1 MSKLEI
7 IPQNVYTYGDGIP
20 AYKSGEWPGSRSSRF
35 QGSKLIL
42 KPISNNE
49 KPFKLGHLVHF
60 TPKYSKEYKFIP
72 CRRKLYPI
80 PHEDFF
86 KPSRRYIVPKYSE
99 PKIYHRSISRRP
111 PEQINS
117 EIISPLFP
125 KKIRVFPPGQ
135 DEKKEWMV
143 ENSMTRK
150 KRILSLYEQR
160 NGMINS
166 NLGDKTY
173 KNVDNSPDFFK
184 EGGLIVGSTNRINYN
199 KTTRKGEDNF
209 YQTLDLD
216 IKVLNSDKIWN
227 KKLEN
232 ENLFVDKEYVKN
244 LNQWEEN
251 NLETND
257 KKDKDKNE
265 KKK

>member
-99 PKIYHRSISRRP
+99 PKTYHRSISRRP

-160 NGMINS
+160 NKMFDTNP
-166 NLGDKTY
+166 GDKNY
-173 KNVDNSPDFFK
+173 KCVENSPDFFK
-184 EGGLIVGSTNRINYN
+184 EGGLIVGSTNRMNYN
-199 KTTRKGEDNF
+199 KTTRKGDDNF
-209 YQTLDLD
+209 YQTLDLG
-216 IKVLNSDKIWN
+216 IKVLNDDKLWKSKIN
-227 KKLEN
+227 KEN
-232 ENLFVDKEYVKN
+232 MDMDKNYVVN
-244 LNQWEEN
+244 LNKWEEN
-251 NLETND
+251 TFDE
-257 KKDKDKNE
+257 KKDNKYN
-265 KKK
+265 KK